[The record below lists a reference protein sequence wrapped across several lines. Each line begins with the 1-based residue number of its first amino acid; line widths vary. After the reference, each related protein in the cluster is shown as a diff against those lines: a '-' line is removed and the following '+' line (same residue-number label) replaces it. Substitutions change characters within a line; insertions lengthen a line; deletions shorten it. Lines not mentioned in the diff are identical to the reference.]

1 MDKTSTQAE
10 ETTAPGEETAP
21 AKETTAPADGTS
33 APAEETTAPADGTP
47 APAEETTAPA
57 DGTPA
62 PAEEAA
68 SHEVVN
74 AEAAHDALTAV
85 DPRLLVREQ
94 GLLGYWAEFKRKVHA
109 GDLGSIPVVIGL
121 AVIAVVFQLLNSN
134 FLSAKNLTDIAVTMV
149 GTGMMAVG
157 IIFVLLL
164 GEIDLSVGSVS
175 GVSGAIVA
183 VLSVTH
189 GMNEWLALLVALV
202 SGAAI
207 GALHGFFFA
216 RIGAP
221 AFAVTLAGL
230 LFWLGF
236 MLQLLGDNGTINL
249 DGDGVVGQLTT
260 YFFTDIAAAYGLAA
274 LAVAAYFLGAFT
286 DNRRRA
292 AAGIPSRPVAD
303 IVLRSVLLAVV
314 AFAAAYMLNQ
324 DRGLPLALVIFLVVL
339 VTTDFVL
346 RRTAYG
352 RKIFALGGSV
362 EASRRAGI
370 NVTAVRVSVFALA
383 GFFAAAGGLFWA
395 SKIAAANQS
404 AGTGDLLMNVIAAA
418 VIGGT
423 SLFGGRGRT
432 WNALLGALVIVSIQ
446 YGLALEGIRTP
457 VVYMITGGVL
467 LATVVIDS
475 VTRKTQRTAGRA

>member
-1 MDKTSTQAE
+1 MSIDK
-10 ETTAPGEETAP
+10 
-21 AKETTAPADGTS
+21 TS
-33 APAEETTAPADGTP
+33 APADTE
-47 APAEETTAPA
+47 
-57 DGTPA
+57 
-62 PAEEAA
+62 
-68 SHEVVN
+68 HQVVN
-74 AEAAHDALTAV
+74 PDAAQAAVTAV

-94 GLLGYWAEFKRKVHA
+94 GLKGYLTEFKRKLHA

-121 AVIAVVFQLLNSN
+121 ILICVIFQSLNSN
-134 FLSAKNLTDIAVTMV
+134 FLSAKNLSDISVAMV
-149 GTGMMAVG
+149 ATGMMAVG

-189 GMNEWLALLVALV
+189 GLNEWLAVLVALA
-202 SGAAI
+202 SGASI
-207 GALHGFFFA
+207 GAIHGFFFA
-216 RIGAP
+216 RLGAP

-236 MLQLLGDNGTINL
+236 MLQLLGDQGTINL
-249 DGDGVVGQLTT
+249 DSEGVVGNLTT
-260 YFFTDIAAAYGLAA
+260 YFFSDVAAAYGLAA
-274 LAVAAYFLGAFT
+274 AAVAVFFLSSFV
-286 DNRRRA
+286 DSRRRQ
-292 AAGIPSRPVAD
+292 AAGVPSRPLGD
-303 IVLRSVLLAVV
+303 IVFRTSLLAVV
-314 AFAAAYMLNQ
+314 SFAAAFMFNQ
-324 DRGLPLALVIFLVVL
+324 YKGLPLALVLFLAVL
-339 VTTDFVL
+339 VLTDFVL

-370 NVTAVRVSVFALA
+370 NVTAVRISVFAIA
-383 GFFAAAGGLFWA
+383 GTFAAVGGLFWA

-404 AGTGDLLMNVIAAA
+404 AGAGDLLMNVIAAA

-432 WNALLGALVIVSIQ
+432 WNALLGVMVIVSIQ
-446 YGLALEGIRTP
+446 YGLQLQGIATP
-457 VVYMITGGVL
+457 IQYMITGGVL

-475 VTRKTQRTAGRA
+475 VTRKTQKTAGRA

>member
-1 MDKTSTQAE
+1 MSIDKSST
-10 ETTAPGEETAP
+10 PG
-21 AKETTAPADGTS
+21 DG
-33 APAEETTAPADGTP
+33 
-47 APAEETTAPA
+47 
-57 DGTPA
+57 
-62 PAEEAA
+62 
-68 SHEVVN
+68 HVVEN
-74 AEAAHDALTAV
+74 PEAAHDAVTVV
-85 DPRLLVREQ
+85 DPRLLVRER
-94 GLLGYWAEFKRKVHA
+94 GFAGYVSEFKRKLHA

-121 AVIAVVFQLLNSN
+121 VLICVIFQGLNSN
-134 FLSAKNLTDIAVTMV
+134 FLSAQNLSNIAVTMV
-149 GTGMMAVG
+149 ATGMMAVG

-189 GMNEWLALLVALV
+189 GMNEWLAVLVAVV
-202 SGAAI
+202 SGAAM

-216 RIGAP
+216 RVGAP

-236 MLQLLGDNGTINL
+236 MLQLLGDQGTINL
-249 DGDGVVGQLTT
+249 DSDGVVGQLTT
-260 YFFTDIAAAYGLAA
+260 YYFSDVAAAYGLAA
-274 LAVAAYFLGAFT
+274 LAVAGFFLSSFF
-286 DNRRRA
+286 DNRRRE
-292 AAGIPSRPVAD
+292 AAGIPSRPLVD
-303 IVLRSVLLAVV
+303 TVLRTALLAVV
-314 AFAAAYMLNQ
+314 AFAAAIMFNQ
-324 DRGLPLALVIFLVVL
+324 YKGLPLALVLFLVVL
-339 VTTDFVL
+339 VVTDFVL

-370 NVTAVRVSVFALA
+370 NVTAIRISVFSIA
-383 GFFAAAGGLFWA
+383 GTFAAVGGLFWA

-404 AGTGDLLMNVIAAA
+404 AGAGDLLMNVIAAA

-432 WNALLGALVIVSIQ
+432 WNALLGVMVIVSIQ
-446 YGLALEGIRTP
+446 YGLALESIATP
-457 VVYMITGGVL
+457 IQYMITGGVL

-475 VTRKTQRTAGRA
+475 VTRKTQKTAGRA

>member
-1 MDKTSTQAE
+1 MSTE
-10 ETTAPGEETAP
+10 
-21 AKETTAPADGTS
+21 KTS
-33 APAEETTAPADGTP
+33 APIGSE
-47 APAEETTAPA
+47 
-57 DGTPA
+57 
-62 PAEEAA
+62 
-68 SHEVVN
+68 HEVVN
-74 AEAAHDALTAV
+74 PEAAHDAVTAV

-94 GLLGYWAEFKRKVHA
+94 GFAGYVSEFKRKLHA

-121 AVIAVVFQLLNSN
+121 ILICVIFQSLNSQ
-134 FLSAKNLTDIAVTMV
+134 FLSAKNLSDIAVTMV
-149 GTGMMAVG
+149 ATGMMAVG

-183 VLSVTH
+183 VMTVTH
-189 GMNEWLALLVALV
+189 GMNEWLAILVAIA

-236 MLQLLGDNGTINL
+236 MLQLLGDQGTINL
-249 DGDGVVGQLTT
+249 DDEGAVAQLTT
-260 YFFTDIAAAYGLAA
+260 YFFSDVAAAYGLAA
-274 LAVAAYFLGAFT
+274 VAVAGFFLSAFF
-286 DNRRRA
+286 DSRRRE
-292 AAGIPSRPVAD
+292 AAGIPSRPLGD
-303 IVLRSVLLAVV
+303 IAFRTGLLAVV
-314 AFAAAYMLNQ
+314 AFAAAFMFNQ
-324 DRGLPLALVIFLVVL
+324 YKGLPLALVLFLAVL
-339 VTTDFVL
+339 VITDFVL

-362 EASRRAGI
+362 EAARRAGI
-370 NVTAVRVSVFALA
+370 NVAAVRISVFAIA
-383 GFFAAAGGLFWA
+383 GMFAAIGGLFWA

-404 AGTGDLLMNVIAAA
+404 AGGGDLLMNVIAAA

-432 WNALLGALVIVSIQ
+432 WNALLGVMVIVSIQ

-475 VTRKTQRTAGRA
+475 VTRKTQKTAGRA

>member
-1 MDKTSTQAE
+1 MNTEKTSTP
-10 ETTAPGEETAP
+10 TDVP
-21 AKETTAPADGTS
+21 
-33 APAEETTAPADGTP
+33 
-47 APAEETTAPA
+47 
-57 DGTPA
+57 
-62 PAEEAA
+62 
-68 SHEVVN
+68 VVN
-74 AEAAHDALTAV
+74 PEAAHDAVTAV

-94 GLLGYWAEFKRKVHA
+94 GFAGYISEFKRKLHA

-121 AVIAVVFQLLNSN
+121 IVICAVFQSLNSN
-134 FLSAKNLTDIAVTMV
+134 FLSAKNLSDISVAMV
-149 GTGMMAVG
+149 ATGMMAVG

-189 GMNEWLALLVALV
+189 GMNEWLAVIVAIA

-236 MLQLLGDNGTINL
+236 MLQLLGDQGTINL
-249 DGDGVVGQLTT
+249 DGEGVVGRLTT
-260 YFFTDIAAAYGLAA
+260 YYFSDVAAAYGLAA
-274 LAVAAYFLGAFT
+274 VAVAGFFLSAFV
-286 DNRRRA
+286 DNRRRE
-292 AAGIPSRPVAD
+292 AAGVPSRPLGD
-303 IVLRSVLLAVV
+303 IVLRTVLLGVI
-314 AFAAAYMLNQ
+314 AFAAAVMFNQ
-324 DRGLPLALVIFLVVL
+324 YRGLPLALVLFLVVL
-339 VTTDFVL
+339 VLTDFVL
-346 RRTAYG
+346 RRTTYG

-370 NVTAVRVSVFALA
+370 NVTAVRISVFAIA
-383 GFFAAAGGLFWA
+383 GTFAAIGGLFWA

-404 AGTGDLLMNVIAAA
+404 AGAGDLLMNVIAAA

-432 WNALLGALVIVSIQ
+432 WNALLGVMVIVSIQ
-446 YGLALEGIRTP
+446 YGLSLQGIATP
-457 VVYMITGGVL
+457 IQYMITGGVL

-475 VTRKTQRTAGRA
+475 VTRKTQKTAGRA